1 LPTYERTERFDRDWT
16 GLTDDQRRRFRRAV
30 VRFVADLP
38 SGRFRAG
45 LRVRGV
51 EGAEGL
57 FEMTWAPNG
66 RATFQYGSDQ
76 GHGPHVIWR
85 RIGTHDIFD
94 RP

>member
-1 LPTYERTERFDRDWT
+1 MPTYERTRQFGRDWE
-16 GLTDDQRRRFRRAV
+16 GLTAEQRSRFRV
-30 VRFVADLP
+30 VVRRFVADIR

-51 EGAEGL
+51 EGAQGIY
-57 FEMTWAPNG
+57 EMTWAPDG
-66 RATFQYGSDQ
+66 RATFEYGPDH

-85 RIGTHDIFD
+85 RIGTHDIFE